1 MSRFLIRL
9 AALTALLPVF
19 IVSKVQAQGPGHG
32 YPQQP
37 MPTYYVG
44 QSGILPVSHPS
55 DIPARFAPHQ
65 QPRPIHLADS
75 AESRNSAA
83 KDNPGPAAPA
93 VAGPAYYPYYP
104 YLNAPLYPVPQPY
117 IPRQVGG
124 AMIVNQALAP
134 HEMLYPHTYRAL
146 YPPYY
151 YSVKGSWLWT
161 PFGMRSH
168 DRVRLEGTEVK
179 VKYRGNYGLL
189 SGFVPPVIR

>member
-1 MSRFLIRL
+1 MSRFLIQS

-19 IVSKVQAQGPGHG
+19 ILSKAQAQVPAPG
-32 YPQQP
+32 YPQQAIP
-37 MPTYYVG
+37 PYMAG
-44 QSGILPVSHPS
+44 AGGIVPVSHPQGV
-55 DIPARFAPHQ
+55 PARFAPHQ
-65 QPRPIHLADS
+65 QPRPIQLADS
-75 AESRNSAA
+75 AGSRDAKA
-83 KDNPGPAAPA
+83 KDTPGPAAP
-93 VAGPAYYPYYP
+93 VVGGPAYYPHYP
-104 YLNAPLYPVPQPY
+104 YLDAPLYPVPQPY
-117 IPRQVGG
+117 VPRQVGG